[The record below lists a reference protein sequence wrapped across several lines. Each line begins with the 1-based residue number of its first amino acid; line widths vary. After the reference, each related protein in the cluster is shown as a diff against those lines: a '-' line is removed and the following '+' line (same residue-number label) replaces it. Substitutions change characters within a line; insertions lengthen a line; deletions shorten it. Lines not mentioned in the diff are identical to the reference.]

1 MTLILEYAY
10 SGWLGPTLACA
21 SLTEIR
27 PGLRNVKSGDGVI
40 SIHALVKSDAFAVQF
55 IFQSAESRPS
65 PTMTIPSPVQR
76 LVSYHSCVDCRRRK
90 VKCDSEEPCAN
101 CRMSSLVCRY
111 TARRQKRGPRVSRNI
126 APVAQRPSGE
136 LGQNPDL
143 SRHDVLHNHIPAE
156 VHRLR
161 GSPAAFESDRGPG
174 HDREPGQDDFDSAVS
189 LHSPTSIV
197 WASVVDNSFA
207 SVETSRDDLLLSI
220 RSVLPSIPLVDIVND
235 CISLFMQYTF
245 PTSPIIHEAT
255 VRANA
260 SLYFS
265 DPSCTGGYSSHEVH
279 QRVDHMRAFT
289 LVTALCASVAS
300 VMPESLLSY
309 GQIVAIPFFRVSR
322 QMLKSYEDYDLEYP
336 NSSDDPIESQLL
348 RLTFWHLYL
357 SDKASA
363 CLKTRPMVFHQ
374 PSYKGSLNLQPS
386 GEPFI
391 PLLDSSKSSYRN
403 SFEER
408 LLVGF
413 HMVASLWSS
422 AASLVVG
429 MGTYEATE
437 DDRQPFV
444 NRLTSLYYD
453 FIAIM
458 DGLPPWLKI
467 SSLIATPEEDSVEA
481 FQKTSFWVQRCT
493 LAMTFH
499 CLRLDILQEC
509 IEKGFLEIIGL
520 DDQPLR
526 VAMKKAEWI
535 QDFIETMEDVPFI
548 YHQIKGEPSV
558 ERIRF
563 VGTILLEMIQ
573 NINNEAIK
581 ARVDSYFRRL
591 LDTLAK
597 LNSKASEELKW

>member
-1 MTLILEYAY
+1 
-10 SGWLGPTLACA
+10 
-21 SLTEIR
+21 
-27 PGLRNVKSGDGVI
+27 
-40 SIHALVKSDAFAVQF
+40 
-55 IFQSAESRPS
+55 
-65 PTMTIPSPVQR
+65 
-76 LVSYHSCVDCRRRK
+76 
-90 VKCDSEEPCAN
+90 
-101 CRMSSLVCRY
+101 
-111 TARRQKRGPRVSRNI
+111 
-126 APVAQRPSGE
+126 
-136 LGQNPDL
+136 
-143 SRHDVLHNHIPAE
+143 
-156 VHRLR
+156 
-161 GSPAAFESDRGPG
+161 
-174 HDREPGQDDFDSAVS
+174 
-189 LHSPTSIV
+189 
-197 WASVVDNSFA
+197 
-207 SVETSRDDLLLSI
+207 
-220 RSVLPSIPLVDIVND
+220 
-235 CISLFMQYTF
+235 MQYKF

-255 VRANA
+255 VRAKA

-265 DPSCTGGYSSHEVH
+265 DTSCTGVYSSHEVH
-279 QRVDHMRAFT
+279 QRVDHTRAFT

-309 GQIVAIPFFRVSR
+309 GQIVAMPFFRVSP
-322 QMLKSYEDYDLEYP
+322 QILKSYEDYDLEYP
-336 NSSDDPIESQLL
+336 NSSSLSIRILHYTAAQHITGKCGLAFHLIGQAPLIAQSLSLNSEQPIIRDDTIESQLL

-363 CLKTRPMVFHQ
+363 CLKTRPMGFHQ
-374 PSYKGSLNLQPS
+374 PSYKGNLNLQPS

-422 AASLVVG
+422 AARLVVG

-437 DDRQPFV
+437 YDRQPFV

-558 ERIRF
+558 
-563 VGTILLEMIQ
+563 
-573 NINNEAIK
+573 
-581 ARVDSYFRRL
+581 S
-591 LDTLAK
+591 
-597 LNSKASEELKW
+597 